1 MFAVAELLTVFQ
13 WGAASDR
20 WGRKPVLLIVCH
32 PFFFLYY
39 NDAEIDDILLGMR
52 WCCPLLGPLWVC
64 HDISDDDLDED
75 DQWASKW

>member
-1 MFAVAELLTVFQ
+1 MGEKACPAYCL
-13 WGAASDR
+13 SS
-20 WGRKPVLLIVCH
+20 
-32 PFFFLYY
+32 FFFLYY